1 MMSQIGI
8 SCHLTSPDLSQLS
21 ELEISMYI
29 GIWAGP
35 LRGGSRGTFDTGPGI
50 FFWAQM
56 FENAACKTI
65 NETFFVRDTGHE
77 VGIGDYVCGQP
88 N

>member
-21 ELEISMYI
+21 KLEISMYI

-35 LRGGSRGTFDTGPGI
+35 LRGGSRGYLRHQARD

-65 NETFFVRDTGHE
+65 DETFFVRDTGHE

>member
-35 LRGGSRGTFDTGPGI
+35 LRGDPGGTFDTGPGI

-65 NETFFVRDTGHE
+65 DEIFFVRD
-77 VGIGDYVCGQP
+77 IGS
-88 N
+88 